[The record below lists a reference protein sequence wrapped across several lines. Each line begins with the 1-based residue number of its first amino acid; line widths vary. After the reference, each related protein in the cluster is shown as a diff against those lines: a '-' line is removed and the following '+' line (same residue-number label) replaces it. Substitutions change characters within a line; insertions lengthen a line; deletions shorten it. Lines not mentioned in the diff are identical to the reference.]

1 MKRIILIIILAAVVY
16 GAMNF
21 DFFRKNIEY
30 KIKKE
35 TGQSVEIPNPR
46 EKMQPNQLL
55 IPALSIET
63 PVLYAERV
71 DEDHFQELLIEGVVH
86 YPGTAK
92 IGEPGNMYIFGH
104 SSDNVWAKGNYKTVF
119 ALLPKIK
126 KGDKKIAHAANF
138 LPGRYGTEK
147 ICGYRGINQMKILP
161 SCSTWAVSRKCTLS
175 VSRSIPIWISGWH
188 RANTF
193 RGLVCK
199 EFIIHPV
206 RSIQITSPRTVRFRI
221 QRKLSY
227 VRWRQIG
234 NPATRTRS
242 STVTVL

>member
-16 GAMNF
+16 VAMNF

-126 KGDKKIAHAANF
+126 KGDKI
-138 LPGRYGTEK
+138 
-147 ICGYRGINQMKILP
+147 I
-161 SCSTWAVSRKCTLS
+161 VSDHLGNKFVYEARETKVVAPDDLS
-175 VSRSIPIWISGWH
+175 VLDQGQGGKKLLTLQTSY
-188 RANTF
+188 
-193 RGLVCK
+193 
-199 EFIIHPV
+199 PV
-206 RSIQITSPRTVRFRI
+206 GTALKRFVVI
-221 QRKLSY
+221 AELIK
-227 VRWRQIG
+227 
-234 NPATRTRS
+234 
-242 STVTVL
+242 